1 MSSEICG
8 IRLPKA
14 LEEYEILN
22 GDAKIS
28 PVAPCNENINSDVRV
43 NRDSRG
49 RILSI
54 GYYSACGE
62 LEKLVFYS
70 GMSITRINYYKG
82 DRLCKVENFENEKVV
97 NKIVYKRDG
106 QIAFEIDYKFADEN
120 LIEINKNVNGSRF
133 IIGYKYDDLDR
144 IVKRS
149 VFVNGEKRT
158 VQEYSYDV
166 LNRIKSYKDE
176 NQEIVVQNISTKNE
190 LISYVITDRIGN
202 DINIENHFTEC
213 GYVST
218 DMVLNGHGITV
229 SDTSYVDNVMLK
241 KPNATDEDL
250 DLIIANLFKAEPKA
264 ETNTFSD
271 SVEKKSMGLIDQNIQ
286 TRTLPISI
294 RKRLLL
300 NFMSAR

>member
-28 PVAPCNENINSDVRV
+28 PVVPCNENINSDVRV

-49 RILSI
+49 RILSV
-54 GYYSACGE
+54 GYYSAWGE

-97 NKIVYKRDG
+97 NKIVYKKDG

-190 LISYVITDRIGN
+190 LISYTITDKIGN
-202 DINIENHFTEC
+202 NINVENHFTEC

-286 TRTLPISI
+286 TSTLPISI